1 MRKMVYG
8 LVSVV
13 ALTASAMGGVISDS
27 PFFEAE
33 ANNTPATANFV
44 GSFVGLGGAV
54 LIDGVMTPGDV
65 DWYYFT
71 TPGPSHLVAAAYALP
86 FSDFT
91 TDGQLEV
98 LDSTGTV
105 ILAFDDDDN
114 IGFMPS
120 LEVDIPAGG
129 FYVGIS
135 GYDDGSGGTSI
146 FDGHNSNGTIH
157 TEDWAYKLIIGVNT
171 PEPASL
177 VLLGLGALALRRRR

>member
-1 MRKMVYG
+1 MKRMVLG

-13 ALTASAMGGVISDS
+13 ALTASAMGGVISDA

-33 ANNTPATANFV
+33 ANDTPGTANVV
-44 GSFVGLGGAV
+44 GAFVGLGGAV

-86 FSDFT
+86 LSST
-91 TDGQLEV
+91 ATDGQLEV
-98 LDSTGTV
+98 LDSTGSV
-105 ILAFDDDDN
+105 ILSFDDDDN

-120 LEVDIPAGG
+120 LEVDVPAGG

-135 GYDDGSGGTSI
+135 GYNDGSGGTSI
-146 FDGHNSNGTIH
+146 FDGLNSDGTIH
-157 TEDWAYKLIIGVNT
+157 TEDWAYKLVIGVNT